1 MNNKSINLKMEILKD
16 FFHIDNNYIKN
27 VLNNEKITEKFD
39 FSKLTIVEVLKLTR
53 KLNLSLAVLEE
64 IFCKQIYDEES
75 LKEKLLLFKSNGILR
90 RVDELGR
97 VVLPVEQR
105 NFLNILEKD
114 AVEISL
120 DFLGNFIIK
129 PQKKCISCGMVED
142 LTKIN
147 EIYICEN
154 CIAYSNNSKN
164 SD

>member
-1 MNNKSINLKMEILKD
+1 MNNDSINLKMKVLKD

-27 VLNNEKITEKFD
+27 VLNNEEITEAFD
-39 FSKLTIVEVLKLTR
+39 FSNLTIVEILRLAR

-64 IFCKQIYDEES
+64 IFCKQSYDKKR
-75 LKEKLLLFKSNGILR
+75 LKEKLLLFKANGILR

-97 VVLPVEQR
+97 VVLPMEQR
-105 NFLNILEKD
+105 DFLKVVEKD
-114 AVEISL
+114 TMEISL

-129 PQKKCISCGMVED
+129 PQKKCISCGKMED

-154 CIAYSNNSKN
+154 CIASSNNSKN
-164 SD
+164 MG